1 MNRDYWNAVA
11 GTYGDEIF
19 SVLEH
24 DTGGLIRERV
34 ERFGGTDRIAAD
46 LGCGVGY
53 GLPLLAA
60 EFGRVH
66 ACDLSEDCLAQARK
80 THGHRTN
87 IRFQVADL
95 ARKAT
100 ALPPVDFALCINVLI
115 TNSLAL
121 RTRILSHL
129 SRHLKKN
136 GHLLLVVPAVE
147 SALLTSA
154 RIIQWNQRSG
164 LRAAEAESTGLPRS
178 GSIRQIHRG
187 HIAIDGVVTKHY
199 LKEELE
205 FLLPDHGLE
214 VVETIKIPYPW
225 TTEFAQPPDWMKEPL
240 PWDWLV
246 LARRA

>member
-1 MNRDYWNAVA
+1 MNRDYWNTVA

-19 SVLEH
+19 SVLAH
-24 DTGGLIRERV
+24 DTGGLIRERIQ
-34 ERFGGTDRIAAD
+34 RFAGSDRIAAD

-53 GLPLLAA
+53 GLPLLAEGYA
-60 EFGRVH
+60 RVY
-66 ACDLSEDCLAQARK
+66 ACDLSEECLDQAREV
-80 THGHRTN
+80 HGHRSN
-87 IRFQVADL
+87 ITFQLTDL

-100 ALPPVDFALCINVLI
+100 PLPPVDFALCINVLI
-115 TNSLAL
+115 TSSLAV
-121 RTRILSHL
+121 RTRIMTHL
-129 SRHLKKN
+129 RRHLKTD

-154 RIIQWNQRSG
+154 RMIQWNQRNG
-164 LRAAEAESTGLPRS
+164 HRAAEAESLGLPRA
-178 GSIRQIHRG
+178 GSVRQIHRG

-214 VVETIKIPYPW
+214 VVEIVKIPYPW
-225 TTEFAQPPDWMKEPL
+225 TTEFAQPPSWMQEPL

-246 LARRA
+246 LARPA